1 MPSQALASTCLV
13 EFELHGRLGRVEPEL
28 ERSIAPRTVYRTV
41 TSDTTTAAGLP
52 GTPSKIDSEPQLF
65 GCVRREA
72 QLTSVS
78 RSTPAERPYVGSVFY
93 LLPVG
98 LIAAAIIA
106 VFFGIAFSGLT
117 HPKGKTVIGGPV
129 KAVSTAKGTTSP
141 GDSPATSVTPAE
153 TVSPISHAPDP
164 HAPPSHVSSRPVA
177 SKLAGPPGEPT
188 GSASGGSRSRAHSA
202 TRRGGSAHH
211 HSQPTAQTEKQRA
224 LSAMVRAHQE
234 NFDRFQSLTPPRA
247 GARNP
252 FDQLITYLTGQTK
265 PVQSLTPP

>member
-13 EFELHGRLGRVEPEL
+13 EFELHGRLGRVEPEF

-52 GTPSKIDSEPQLF
+52 GTLSKIDSEPQLF

-129 KAVSTAKGTTSP
+129 KSREPAYWSFRVNIDFFQGMLSRHNSAMRRLPGCCGIERQVAPVTQLIIVMPLHGSSTRCIWTF
-141 GDSPATSVTPAE
+141 TSV
-153 TVSPISHAPDP
+153 
-164 HAPPSHVSSRPVA
+164 
-177 SKLAGPPGEPT
+177 
-188 GSASGGSRSRAHSA
+188 
-202 TRRGGSAHH
+202 
-211 HSQPTAQTEKQRA
+211 
-224 LSAMVRAHQE
+224 
-234 NFDRFQSLTPPRA
+234 F
-247 GARNP
+247 
-252 FDQLITYLTGQTK
+252 
-265 PVQSLTPP
+265 

>member
-52 GTPSKIDSEPQLF
+52 GTVSKIDSEPQLF
-65 GCVRREA
+65 DSMRREA
-72 QLTSVS
+72 QLTSAVS
-78 RSTPAERPYVGSVFY
+78 RSPPAERPYVGNVFY

-117 HPKGKTVIGGPV
+117 HPKDKTVIGGPV

-153 TVSPISHAPDP
+153 TISAPDP
-164 HAPPSHVSSRPVA
+164 
-177 SKLAGPPGEPT
+177 
-188 GSASGGSRSRAHSA
+188 
-202 TRRGGSAHH
+202 
-211 HSQPTAQTEKQRA
+211 
-224 LSAMVRAHQE
+224 
-234 NFDRFQSLTPPRA
+234 
-247 GARNP
+247 
-252 FDQLITYLTGQTK
+252 
-265 PVQSLTPP
+265 